1 MKSKGI
7 WNKVPGILFGLAA
20 VFAFFAVFAEGF
32 ASMYNMQ
39 NLLKDC
45 SLLII
50 VSLGMNL
57 AIMSGKINISVGAVM
72 SLCGVITGIQLQ
84 RGMNIG
90 LAILIGLLAG
100 LALGL
105 VCGYM
110 IAYQNFSDW
119 VVTYAFM
126 GIAQGLALVASDGN
140 TIPGFSNT
148 FRFIATGK
156 IFGIYTMIIIAAL
169 LCLLLVWLSTRT
181 KFGYDVYSIG
191 GSQQSARLAGIN
203 VKRNLLWIFIITD
216 LLAAVSGILL
226 AAKSNSASP
235 IGGQG
240 YEWDA
245 IAAVLIGGMPFDGGK
260 GKVSGCIIGAVLMRT
275 LRNGLTMI
283 GLSPYW
289 QTFIIGAVVM
299 LVIVADGINEYRKKT
314 QAARRVYKS

>member
-1 MKSKGI
+1 
-7 WNKVPGILFGLAA
+7 
-20 VFAFFAVFAEGF
+20 
-32 ASMYNMQ
+32 
-39 NLLKDC
+39 
-45 SLLII
+45 
-50 VSLGMNL
+50 
-57 AIMSGKINISVGAVM
+57 
-72 SLCGVITGIQLQ
+72 
-84 RGMNIG
+84 
-90 LAILIGLLAG
+90 
-100 LALGL
+100 
-105 VCGYM
+105 
-110 IAYQNFSDW
+110 
-119 VVTYAFM
+119 
-126 GIAQGLALVASDGN
+126 
-140 TIPGFSNT
+140 
-148 FRFIATGK
+148 
-156 IFGIYTMIIIAAL
+156 MIIIAAL

-245 IAAVLIGGMPFDGGK
+245 IAAVLIGGTPFDGGK

-275 LRNGLTMI
+275 LI

>member
-84 RGMNIG
+84 RGVNIG
-90 LAILIGLLAG
+90 IAILIGLLAG

-110 IAYQNFSDW
+110 IAYQ
-119 VVTYAFM
+119 
-126 GIAQGLALVASDGN
+126 
-140 TIPGFSNT
+140 
-148 FRFIATGK
+148 TG
-156 IFGIYTMIIIAAL
+156 
-169 LCLLLVWLSTRT
+169 WLHTH
-181 KFGYDVYSIG
+181 
-191 GSQQSARLAGIN
+191 
-203 VKRNLLWIFIITD
+203 LW
-216 LLAAVSGILL
+216 
-226 AAKSNSASP
+226 ASP
-235 IGGQG
+235 RAWPWLLRT
-240 YEWDA
+240 ET
-245 IAAVLIGGMPFDGGK
+245 PFRDF
-260 GKVSGCIIGAVLMRT
+260 RT
-275 LRNGLTMI
+275 PS
-283 GLSPYW
+283 GLSQRGRSSESTP
-289 QTFIIGAVVM
+289 
-299 LVIVADGINEYRKKT
+299 
-314 QAARRVYKS
+314 

>member
-1 MKSKGI
+1 MCRF
-7 WNKVPGILFGLAA
+7 LF
-20 VFAFFAVFAEGF
+20 FFFFFFKQKTAYEIR
-32 ASMYNMQ
+32 
-39 NLLKDC
+39 L
-45 SLLII
+45 SL
-50 VSLGMNL
+50 
-57 AIMSGKINISVGAVM
+57 VGSEM
-72 SLCGVITGIQLQ
+72 CI
-84 RGMNIG
+84 RDRMNIG
-90 LAILIGLLAG
+90 IAILIGLLAG

-181 KFGYDVYSIG
+181 KFGYDAYSIG

-245 IAAVLIGGMPFDGGK
+245 IAAVLIGGTPFDGGK

-289 QTFIIGAVVM
+289 PVSYTHLTLPTSDLVEILVDTVPLKKKKRKRESSVIIRI
-299 LVIVADGINEYRKKT
+299 L
-314 QAARRVYKS
+314 YKNQ

>member
-84 RGMNIG
+84 RGVNIG

-140 TIPGFSNT
+140 TIPGFSNA

-245 IAAVLIGGMPFDGGK
+245 IAAVLIGGAPFDGGK

>member
-57 AIMSGKINISVGAVM
+57 AIMPGKINISVGAVM

-84 RGMNIG
+84 RGVNIG

-245 IAAVLIGGMPFDGGK
+245 IAAVLIGGTPFDGGK

>member
-84 RGMNIG
+84 RGVNIG

-140 TIPGFSNT
+140 TIPGFSNA
-148 FRFIATGK
+148 FRFIATGG
-156 IFGIYTMIIIAAL
+156 FVAAL
-169 LCLLLVWLSTRT
+169 
-181 KFGYDVYSIG
+181 
-191 GSQQSARLAGIN
+191 
-203 VKRNLLWIFIITD
+203 
-216 LLAAVSGILL
+216 
-226 AAKSNSASP
+226 
-235 IGGQG
+235 
-240 YEWDA
+240 
-245 IAAVLIGGMPFDGGK
+245 M
-260 GKVSGCIIGAVLMRT
+260 
-275 LRNGLTMI
+275 
-283 GLSPYW
+283 
-289 QTFIIGAVVM
+289 
-299 LVIVADGINEYRKKT
+299 
-314 QAARRVYKS
+314 